1 VTAAAARMN
10 ATSSEGASL
19 ASLLALTRRGAYLK
33 RTPGGAEIF
42 SPRNNFSAAIAHID
56 DQAFSVAITAGWLR
70 ERANQRW
77 ELSEKGVAAMR
88 LARGASTATETA
100 PVAEKARARRP
111 RPSPVPAENSAE
123 SPLVWLRRRRDKDG
137 NSLLSDTQ
145 FQAGERLR
153 ADFWFAQMTPR
164 VTASWNPAAS
174 SRRERRAAPGAGVE
188 LQDHVVAAKERV
200 HRALKAVGPE
210 LAGILID
217 VCCHLK
223 GLEDAERALGW
234 PQRSGKVVLLM
245 ALTRLAR
252 HYGLITDG
260 NGACSPCQQIW
271 HWGTPDYRPTAE
283 RWS

>member
-1 VTAAAARMN
+1 
-10 ATSSEGASL
+10 L
-19 ASLLALTRRGAYLK
+19 A
-33 RTPGGAEIF
+33 
-42 SPRNNFSAAIAHID
+42 
-56 DQAFSVAITAGWLR
+56 WL
-70 ERANQRW
+70 
-77 ELSEKGVAAMR
+77 S
-88 LARGASTATETA
+88 
-100 PVAEKARARRP
+100 
-111 RPSPVPAENSAE
+111 
-123 SPLVWLRRRRDKDG
+123 RRRDKDG
-137 NSLLSDTQ
+137 NALLSEAQ

-174 SRRERRAAPGAGVE
+174 SRRERKAAPGTGAE

-200 HRALKAVGPE
+200 HRALRAVGPE

-252 HYGLITDG
+252 HYGLLDDG
-260 NGACSPCQQIW
+260 NGAYSRRQQIR
-271 HWGTPDYRPTAE
+271 HWGTPDYCPTVE
-283 RWS
+283 LWR